1 MTPSSYSLEID
12 HLWRATG
19 PLALIAPQAVQAAA
33 NDQTLVRVLDDGGQA
48 ARVRILEGQLLTSWD
63 QPNELFPSEGNQPP
77 WIERLHAL
85 ITDLELA

>member
-1 MTPSSYSLEID
+1 MTPRSYSLEVD
-12 HLWRATG
+12 HLLRVTG

-33 NDQTLVRVLDDGGQA
+33 DDQALVRVLDDDGHA
-48 ARVRILEGQLLTSWD
+48 ARIQLVEGQLLTNWD
-63 QPNELFPSEGNQPP
+63 RPNELFSSEGNQPP